1 MKKNLFISMFI
12 LSATFFSCEK
22 FLEEKNI
29 SGITA
34 ENYYVSVAGYESLIN
49 ACYASLRNIYSINPS
64 LFEWGTDIGTRGEI
78 ELVSGSANDVPAEQ
92 LNEYR
97 TLTADN
103 GPINTFFSAA
113 FNGIQ
118 KCNTAIHR
126 AEAIPGLE
134 EQIKARRTA
143 EVRFLRVY
151 YYYLLV
157 ENFGSVPLVEEEFTE
172 PVTHFEPVPEQAVY
186 EFMISELSAIM
197 PALEADPAK
206 VEAGRVTQG
215 AAKHLL
221 ALLYLTKGYKAFGS
235 DADFIQSAQLGEELI
250 NGPAYSLLL
259 SFAEVFKPGN
269 EKNQEI
275 IFSVQYGPQPGYHG
289 NAQNIMFGW
298 RYWRER
304 GFDEVSAVEDYNRR
318 RSDFM
323 PTQFLYTLYNTSKD
337 ARYEATFLSELYAT
351 KNDGNIMRGDLRF
364 YFPFPDQPFTST
376 DEANL
381 KAANPHVEV
390 IRFDKWKQA
399 FSNVGG
405 EEKFPM
411 INKFYA
417 PDAGLPYNTEFTY
430 ASTKDVFLFRLGEAY
445 LITAEAYYNVGQT
458 SSAVEKLNVLRERA
472 AKEGQSLAITAAEVD
487 IDFILDERAREM
499 AGEYKRWLDLKRTR
513 KLGRAFE
520 HNILTKMAN
529 PSGVVDD
536 KYYLRPIPQSVID
549 RDTGD
554 YPQNEGY

>member
-1 MKKNLFISMFI
+1 MKKNLFIFIFI
-12 LSATFFSCEK
+12 LSAAFSSCAK

-34 ENYYVSVAGYESLIN
+34 ENYYVDVAGYESLVN
-49 ACYASLRNIYSINPS
+49 SCYASLRDIYGINPS

-97 TLTADN
+97 TLTPDN

-113 FNGIQ
+113 FSGIQ
-118 KCNTAIHR
+118 SCNTAIHR
-126 AEAIPGLE
+126 ADAIPDLGE
-134 EQIKARRTA
+134 ELKARRTA
-143 EVRFLRVY
+143 EVRFLRAY

-157 ENFGSVPLVEEEFTE
+157 ENFGAVPIVEEEFTE
-172 PVTHFEPVPEQAVY
+172 PVTHFEPVSEQTVY
-186 EFMISELSAIM
+186 EFLANELSAII
-197 PALEADPAK
+197 PSLEADPTK

-215 AAKHLL
+215 AAKQLH
-221 ALLYLTKGYKAFGS
+221 ALLYLTKGYKSFGS
-235 DADFIQSAQLGEELI
+235 DADFVRAAQIGEELI
-250 NGPAYSLLL
+250 NGSAYSLQP
-259 SFAEVFKPGN
+259 SFAEVFEPGN
-269 EKNQEI
+269 EKNREI
-275 IFSVQYGPQPGYHG
+275 IFSVQYGPQPGYNG

-298 RYWRER
+298 RYWREQ
-304 GFDEVSAVEDYNRR
+304 GFDEVSAVTDYNRR

-323 PTQFLYTLYNTSKD
+323 PTQFLYTLFNTAKD

-351 KNDGNIMRGDLRF
+351 KDEGNIRKGDLRY

-381 KAANPHVEV
+381 KANNPRVEV
-390 IRFDKWKQA
+390 IRFERWKQA

-405 EEKFPM
+405 AEKFPM

-417 PDAGLPYNTEFTY
+417 PDAGLPYNNEFTY
-430 ASTKDVFLFRLGEAY
+430 ASTKDVFLFRLGETY
-445 LITAEAYYNVGQT
+445 LITAEAYYNAGET
-458 SSAVEKLNVLRERA
+458 GKAVEKLNVLRERA
-472 AKEGQSLAITAAEVD
+472 AKAGQSLAITAADVD
-487 IDFILDERAREM
+487 LDFILDERAREM

-513 KLGRAFE
+513 KLERAFE

-529 PSGVVDD
+529 PSGIVDN

-549 RDTGD
+549 RDTGE
-554 YPQNEGY
+554 YPQNDGY